1 MPGER
6 GDGVWRSPAV
16 GWVRRAAC
24 GRGDGGRGTG
34 DGERVGRAAS
44 ASGRLGDRLY
54 AREDVG
60 KGDDGC
66 GNGRGVAR
74 PVFEWLAMA
83 ASVARLGGTVASRA
97 GGRDR
102 GARPGQAPCAAPW
115 AQCPDDERASGPQ
128 GLESREG
135 KVTGSSGPG
144 FEGSRT
150 PAHQK
155 RPGRESWSRPWKL
168 EKKAAG
174 YVIEH
179 WAWWIGQG
187 GRARGFVCLWA
198 TGAKGGEG
206 ADRVN

>member
-74 PVFEWLAMA
+74 PVFEWLAMVNDCIGGQVGGHSGQPSRWTGRGGQA
-83 ASVARLGGTVASRA
+83 GTGSLRSALGPVSGRREGLRASRP
-97 GGRDR
+97 R
-102 GARPGQAPCAAPW
+102 
-115 AQCPDDERASGPQ
+115 
-128 GLESREG
+128 ESRG
-135 KVTGSSGPG
+135 QGDGSSGPG

-155 RPGRESWSRPWKL
+155 RPGWESWSRPWKL

-198 TGAKGGEG
+198 TGAKGGG
-206 ADRVN
+206 GG

>member
-1 MPGER
+1 M
-6 GDGVWRSPAV
+6 
-16 GWVRRAAC
+16 
-24 GRGDGGRGTG
+24 
-34 DGERVGRAAS
+34 
-44 ASGRLGDRLY
+44 
-54 AREDVG
+54 
-60 KGDDGC
+60 
-66 GNGRGVAR
+66 
-74 PVFEWLAMA
+74 FEWLAM
-83 ASVARLGGTVASRA
+83 VNDCIGGQVGGHSGQPSRWTGW
-97 GGRDR
+97 GGK
-102 GARPGQAPCAAPW
+102 AGQAPCAAPW

-150 PAHQK
+150 PTHQK

-187 GRARGFVCLWA
+187 GLI
-198 TGAKGGEG
+198 ESI
-206 ADRVN
+206 DR